1 VSYFLAFLAFAALII
16 LHEAG
21 HFAAAK
27 AVGMRV
33 EKFSLFFGPMIARK
47 QIGETVYGIGT
58 IPLGGYVKITGMSE
72 VEFAGVDFVSAHE
85 EEDVKRRAYYNQP
98 VWKRIVVIAAGPAV
112 NLLIAFILVWV
123 LFLGN
128 SHYVTTKAGYAI
140 PTTSTVT
147 KIAPHTPADGTLKV
161 GDQIVS
167 VDGASVEGAAG
178 DPNLVHAG
186 IEKHKCAHD
195 ARTNGCRATTPVTM
209 VIKRDGQLKTLRIYP
224 RYNAKAK
231 YMAVGFNFNAAF
243 RTEAN
248 NIFYSA
254 GHSVTELGHV
264 TGETVSHLVQLFKP
278 KYRRQIQGVVGAY
291 YETATQISD
300 GTDNAIWIIALIS
313 LSLGIINL
321 FPFLPLDGGHIF
333 WALVEKV
340 RGQRVSV
347 RTMEMASIVG
357 IVLILGLFALGM
369 VNSVHLIST
378 GKT

>member
-1 VSYFLAFLAFAALII
+1 VQYFLAFLAFAALII

-33 EKFSLFFGPMIARK
+33 EKFSLFFGPMLAKK

-72 VEFAGVDFVSAHE
+72 VEFAGVDFVSADE

-112 NLLIAFILVWV
+112 NLLIAFILVWA

-128 SHYVTTKAGYAI
+128 SHYVTTKGGYAI
-140 PTTSTVT
+140 PTTSTITGV
-147 KIAPHTPADGTLKV
+147 APHTPAVGKLRK

-167 VDGASVEGAAG
+167 IDGVKVEGAKG
-178 DPNLVHAG
+178 DPAAVHG
-186 IEKHKCAHD
+186 EIVKHKCAHD
-195 ARTNGCRATTPVTM
+195 AKIRGCRATTPVTM
-209 VIKRDGQLKTLRIYP
+209 VIKRDGQLKTVHIYP
-224 RYNAKAK
+224 VYNAKEK
-231 YMAVGFNFNAAF
+231 YMAVGFGYDPAY
-243 RTEAN
+243 RTEQN
-248 NIFYSA
+248 NVLYSA

-264 TGETVSHLVQLFKP
+264 TGVTVSHLVQIFKP
-278 KYRRQIQGVVGAY
+278 KYRKQIQGVAGAY
-291 YETATQISD
+291 YVTAKQINKSAED
-300 GTDNAIWIIALIS
+300 AIWIIALIS

-333 WALVEKV
+333 WAIVEKV
-340 RGQRVSV
+340 RGKRVSV

-369 VNSVHLIST
+369 VNSVHLISSGRT
-378 GKT
+378 

>member
-1 VSYFLAFLAFAALII
+1 VAYFLAFLAFAALII

-33 EKFSLFFGPMIARK
+33 EKFSLFFGPMIAKK

-72 VEFAGVDFVSAHE
+72 VEFAGVEFVSAHE

-112 NLLIAFILVWV
+112 NLVIAFILVWV
-123 LFLGN
+123 LFLGS
-128 SHYVTTKAGYAI
+128 SHYTTTKAGFAI

-147 KIAPHTPADGTLKV
+147 KVVPNSAADGKLV
-161 GDQIVS
+161 AGDRIVS
-167 VDGASVEGAAG
+167 VDGVKVQGAHGNPAA
-178 DPNLVHAG
+178 VHTE
-186 IEKHKCAHD
+186 IEKHTCVNGEKV
-195 ARTNGCRATTPVTM
+195 NGCRATTAATIV
-209 VIKRDGQLKTLRIYP
+209 VKRDGQLKTLHIYP
-224 RYNAKAK
+224 RYNTKSK
-231 YMAVGFNFNAAF
+231 GMLVGFAYDQAF
-243 RTEAN
+243 RTQGN
-248 NIFYSA
+248 GVLYSA

-264 TGETVSHLVQLFKP
+264 TGQTVSHLVQLFKA
-278 KYRRQIQGVVGAY
+278 KYRRQIQGVAGAY
-291 YETATQISD
+291 YETATQISQS
-300 GTDNAIWIIALIS
+300 TDNAIWIIALIS

-340 RGQRVSV
+340 RGRRVSV
-347 RTMEMASIVG
+347 RTMEIASIVG

>member
-1 VSYFLAFLAFAALII
+1 MAYFLAFLAFCALIT
-16 LHEAG
+16 LHEFG

-33 EKFSLFFGPMIARK
+33 EKFSLFFGPMIFKRK
-47 QIGETVYGIGT
+47 IGETVYGVGT

-72 VEFAGVDFVSAHE
+72 VEFTGVDFVSADE

-112 NLLIAFILVWV
+112 NLLIAFVLVLV
-123 LFLGN
+123 VFLGN
-128 SHYVTTKAGYAI
+128 SHYVTNSRGQPVASNRVYAVLTPSAAAG
-140 PTTSTVT
+140 
-147 KIAPHTPADGTLKV
+147 KLKP
-161 GDQIVS
+161 GDLIVS
-167 VDGASVEGAAG
+167 VDGVRGDQAVLRRQIRSHVCVNDEKVNGCKAVTPITMVVRRGNRLVTLHIRPRYDKAAG
-178 DPNLVHAG
+178 AML
-186 IEKHKCAHD
+186 
-195 ARTNGCRATTPVTM
+195 
-209 VIKRDGQLKTLRIYP
+209 
-224 RYNAKAK
+224 
-231 YMAVGFNFNAAF
+231 VGFEFNVKTAGDGVL
-243 RTEAN
+243 
-248 NIFYSA
+248 YSA

-300 GTDNAIWIIALIS
+300 GTDNAIWIIGMIS
-313 LSLGIINL
+313 LSLAVINL

-340 RGQRVSV
+340 RRKRVSI
-347 RTMEMASIVG
+347 RTMERASIVG

-369 VNSVHLIST
+369 VNSVHLISS
-378 GKT
+378 GRA